1 MTNNISFK
9 FFKKKKIN
17 KNIIKI
23 LLNLLKEKNEIL
35 KSLSNRY
42 KDNFQKKRL
51 SQFKKNSIIQ
61 IIGIGGSVLGSKSI
75 YSFLKKK
82 IKKRFIFRDD
92 LIEIKKNKSKS
103 LNLII
108 SKSGNTIETIVNSN
122 ILIKKKDQNIFIT
135 QNKKS
140 YLLDLSKKLKAE
152 VIYHNDFIG
161 GRYSVLSEVGMLPA
175 ELMGLNVKKF
185 RNFNGL
191 IKNQKFINSLISSVS
206 NIFEFMRKKKK
217 SNSVILNYD
226 EDTSD
231 FFNWYQQL
239 IAESLGK
246 KGKGIFPII
255 SKMPKDNHSLMQLFL
270 DGTKNNFYTFFF
282 AHDKFSKKISD
293 SVFNSHAFLKGK
305 KIKDIR
311 YSQYVATMK
320 VFKERNIPFRS
331 FEINKKNE
339 ETLGELFTYFILE
352 TILLGRL
359 MKIDP
364 YNQPAVELIK
374 KSTKKILLK
383 KN

>member
-92 LIEIKKNKSKS
+92 LTEIKKNKSKS

-374 KSTKKILLK
+374 KRTKKILLK

>member
-92 LIEIKKNKSKS
+92 LTEIKKNKSKS

>member
-206 NIFEFMRKKKK
+206 NIFEFMRKKK
-217 SNSVILNYD
+217 I
-226 EDTSD
+226 
-231 FFNWYQQL
+231 
-239 IAESLGK
+239 
-246 KGKGIFPII
+246 
-255 SKMPKDNHSLMQLFL
+255 
-270 DGTKNNFYTFFF
+270 
-282 AHDKFSKKISD
+282 
-293 SVFNSHAFLKGK
+293 
-305 KIKDIR
+305 
-311 YSQYVATMK
+311 
-320 VFKERNIPFRS
+320 
-331 FEINKKNE
+331 
-339 ETLGELFTYFILE
+339 
-352 TILLGRL
+352 
-359 MKIDP
+359 
-364 YNQPAVELIK
+364 
-374 KSTKKILLK
+374 
-383 KN
+383 